1 LSSIPNLG
9 ASVRAAQPRI
19 SARLQEHRAIT
30 RLSLASLA
38 LAVAMG
44 ISLQNATAGSPV
56 ANANIPP
63 ASLLPENVGVGVLT
77 TDAVAITFEHPMD
90 PSSVRANLALS
101 PQATTRGSWSADLR
115 TLTLRAEPR
124 WRTDARYVV
133 SVAAS
138 AQLKDGSLMGV
149 ARTVSF
155 TTQTAP
161 TVAEFQVRLG
171 EPAAAGGAMD
181 ATARAGAIPYDAADF
196 MQLGDEPLVD
206 APEDAL
212 SRASAETG
220 IQITFATAMDHP
232 DVESRFRIEPA
243 VKGTFHW
250 DANRLV
256 FSPRD
261 RLAPDTR
268 YAVSLVGAHDHQGN
282 RLAGDV
288 SFSFTTREGAE
299 LIRFTPGRHAR
310 NVTAKRI
317 VIQFSEPM
325 SRGITRDALSVI
337 DRASGKPIR
346 GATSWSR
353 HDKWLEFVFNDPLPR
368 GRHIEVRLS
377 RAARDIDGNRISVRW
392 TFETKAP
399 PRAAPAE
406 APAEAPARA
415 PVAQKP
421 RPVSGPPAPADLQ
434 QFALWQINQSRAQ
447 YGFAPLQL
455 DAQVAAVASAHAWDQ
470 LNYGYFSHTG
480 RDGSRVSDRLSR
492 AGVSFS
498 ASGENMCYYNG
509 IGLRAMLEWCHSTFM
524 SEPYPG
530 FANHIGNILSARFTR
545 VGIGIA
551 ESGGKVIIVW
561 DFAG

>member
-1 LSSIPNLG
+1 MRSIQNLG
-9 ASVRAAQPRI
+9 AAVRATQPRI

-44 ISLQNATAGSPV
+44 VSLQDATAGAPP
-56 ANANIPP
+56 ANIHP

-90 PSSVRANLALS
+90 PSSVRENLTLF
-101 PQATTRGSWSADLR
+101 PQSATSGTWSADLR
-115 TLTLRAEPR
+115 TLTLHAVPR

-138 AQLKDGSLMGV
+138 ALRQDGSPLG
-149 ARTVSF
+149 AAHNVSF

-161 TVAEFQVRLG
+161 TVAEFQVRLT
-171 EPAAAGGAMD
+171 EPAAANGAIGGA
-181 ATARAGAIPYDAADF
+181 TAQPGAIPYNAADF
-196 MQLGDEPLVD
+196 MRLGDEPLID
-206 APEDAL
+206 APEDSLAQ
-212 SRASAETG
+212 ASAETG
-220 IQITFATAMDHP
+220 IQITFATAMDQT

-268 YAVSLVGAHDHQGN
+268 YAVSLVGAHDRQGN
-282 RLAGDV
+282 RVAGDV

-299 LIRFTPGRHAR
+299 LVRFTPSRHAR
-310 NVTAKRI
+310 NVTAKQI

-325 SRGITRDALSVI
+325 SRRITRDALSVI
-337 DRASGKPIR
+337 DFASGRRIQ
-346 GATSWSR
+346 GATSWSKD
-353 HDKWLEFVFNDPLPR
+353 DKRLAFAFHNPLPR
-368 GRHIEVRLS
+368 GRLIEVRLS
-377 RAARDIDGNRISVRW
+377 KAARDIDGNRISIRW
-392 TFETKAP
+392 TFETKASP
-399 PRAAPAE
+399 AAAAE
-406 APAEAPARA
+406 G
-415 PVAQKP
+415 PVAQAP
-421 RPVSGPPAPADLQ
+421 APVTGPAAPADLQ

-447 YGFAPLQL
+447 YGFAPMRL

-470 LNYGYFSHTG
+470 INFGYFSHTG
-480 RDGSRVSDRLSR
+480 RDGSRVSDRLRR

-498 ASGENMCYYNG
+498 SSGENMCYYNG
-509 IGLRAMLEWCHSTFM
+509 IGVRAMLEWCHSTFM

-530 FANHIGNILSARFTR
+530 FANHIGNILSANYTR

-551 ESGGKVIIVW
+551 QSGGKVIIVW

>member
-1 LSSIPNLG
+1 LSSIQNLG
-9 ASVRAAQPRI
+9 AAVRAARPRI
-19 SARLQEHRAIT
+19 TARLQEHRAIT

-44 ISLQNATAGSPV
+44 VSLQNATAGAPP
-56 ANANIPP
+56 ANVHP

-77 TDAVAITFEHPMD
+77 TDAVAITFEHPMHAA
-90 PSSVRANLALS
+90 SVRANLVLS
-101 PQATTRGSWSADLR
+101 PQSVTSGKWSADMR
-115 TLTLRAEPR
+115 TLTLHAVPR
-124 WRTDARYVV
+124 WRTDVRYVV

-138 AQLKDGSLMGV
+138 ALRGDGSLLGA

-171 EPAAAGGAMD
+171 QPAGADVAMD
-181 ATARAGAIPYDAADF
+181 PTARAGAIPYDAADF
-196 MQLGDEPLVD
+196 MHLGDEPLID

-212 SRASAETG
+212 AQASSETG
-220 IQITFATAMDHP
+220 IQITFASAMDHV

-243 VKGTFHW
+243 VKGSFHW

-268 YAVSLVGAHDHQGN
+268 YAVSLIGAHDRQGN
-282 RLAGDV
+282 LLAGDV

-299 LIRFTPGRHAR
+299 LVRFMPSRHAR
-310 NVTAKRI
+310 NVTARQI

-325 SRGITRDALSVI
+325 SRDITREALSVT
-337 DRASGKPIR
+337 DLASGRRIR
-346 GATSWSR
+346 GDTSWSR
-353 HDKWLEFVFNDPLPR
+353 HDKRLEFVFHDPLPR
-368 GRHIEVRLS
+368 GRLIEVRLS
-377 RAARDIDGNRISVRW
+377 KAARDIDGNRISIRW
-392 TFETKAP
+392 TFQTKAP
-399 PRAAPAE
+399 PAAASAE
-406 APAEAPARA
+406 A
-415 PVAQKP
+415 PVAQAP
-421 RPVSGPPAPADLQ
+421 APVTGPAAPADLQ

-447 YGFAPLQL
+447 YGFAPLRL

-498 ASGENMCYYNG
+498 SSGENMCYYNG
-509 IGLRAMLEWCHSTFM
+509 IGVRAMLEWCHSTFM

-530 FANHIGNILSARFTR
+530 FANHIGNILSPRFSR

-551 ESGGKVIIVW
+551 QSGGKVIIVW